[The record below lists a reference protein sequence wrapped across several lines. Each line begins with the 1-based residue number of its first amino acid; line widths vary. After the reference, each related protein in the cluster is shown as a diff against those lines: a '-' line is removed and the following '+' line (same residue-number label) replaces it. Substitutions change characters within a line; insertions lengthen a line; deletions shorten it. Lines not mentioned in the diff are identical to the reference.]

1 MYAVVFITASG
12 KREAKVIARSL
23 LTRKIAACVN
33 IIGNVDSYF
42 RWKGRIDSAR
52 EALLIVKTKKK
63 LIPEVIRQVKSLH
76 SYEVPEIISLPVT
89 QGYAPYLSWIADEC
103 RK

>member
-1 MYAVVFITASG
+1 MYAIVLITASG
-12 KREAKVIARSL
+12 RKEAKIIARSL

-42 RWKGRIDSAR
+42 RWKGKIDSAR
-52 EALLIVKTKKK
+52 EVLLIVKTKKMR
-63 LIPEVIRQVKSLH
+63 IPEVIRHVKSLH

-89 QGYAPYLSWIADEC
+89 QGYAPYLSWITDEC
-103 RK
+103 GK